1 MKMGDEEDVEEDAEE
16 DVEEDVEGWGARD
29 YR

>member
-16 DVEEDVEGWGARD
+16 DVEEDVEGWGAKD